1 MSAFGDAI
9 LAQMT
14 EGLNPQNQMIRD
26 YGEKMIEAK
35 DSEIVDIKA
44 RSLALLNDQL
54 EKAIERSAPPAV
66 IGGIERLIGRVTT

>member
-1 MSAFGDAI
+1 MSAFGDAV

-26 YGEKMIEAK
+26 YGVAMIEAK
-35 DSEIVDIKA
+35 SIEVVDIKA
-44 RSLALLNDQL
+44 RSLAMLNEQL

-66 IGGIERLIGRVTT
+66 IGGIERLIGQVTT